1 VVDYLEGSHK
11 ELMTT
16 IGVGDLLV
24 SDVEGWGNVTATNN
38 RLEKASTI
46 SLNTT
51 TLTWNWRRKIKR
63 LISTAAVSLQGF
75 RSIINHQKTH

>member
-1 VVDYLEGSHK
+1 VVDYPEGSHK

-24 SDVEGWGNVTATNN
+24 SDVEGWRNVTAANN

-51 TLTWNWRRKIKR
+51 TLTWNWR
-63 LISTAAVSLQGF
+63 
-75 RSIINHQKTH
+75 